1 VAVVGLGVL
10 AVAAGAAVI
19 VEAAGAAAGAA
30 VIVVTV
36 VTGLRGA
43 SLAGNL
49 SQQEDRGRH
58 VDRGADNGHSP
69 LCWSGAPC
77 FSENLAVVTRLS

>member
-1 VAVVGLGVL
+1 VAVVVLGVL
-10 AVAAGAAVI
+10 VVAVAAAIAEG
-19 VEAAGAAAGAA
+19 EAAGAA

-58 VDRGADNGHSP
+58 VDRGAGKGHSP

>member
-1 VAVVGLGVL
+1 
-10 AVAAGAAVI
+10 VAAGAAAI

-49 SQQEDRGRH
+49 SQQETAATTWTAALG
-58 VDRGADNGHSP
+58 NGHSP
-69 LCWSGAPC
+69 PCWSGVPC